1 MTHKHPSLNRR
12 TKIIITLGPATDN
25 LAMMENLI
33 DAGISL
39 VRLNFSH
46 GSHAEHLKRME
57 LVRQASANKKCI
69 IGILADLQGP
79 KIRVANFKNKKVELK
94 NGAQFIL
101 DAGMDD
107 ESGDENSV
115 GIDYKNL
122 PNDVKKDDILLLD
135 DGRITLRVLEIK
147 DKKIITQVEAG
158 GELSNHKGINRQG
171 GGLSAPAL
179 TEKDIEDLQFVLKHN
194 VDYVA
199 ISFVRHAQDVMQAKH
214 LIDAYKGNAGVIAKI
229 ERVEAIKNIDEII
242 MASDGVMVAR
252 GDLAVEIGDAE
263 VPPAQKHIIH
273 RARILDKPVITATQM
288 MESMIYSNV
297 PTRAEVSDV
306 ANAVL
311 DNTDA
316 VMLSAETA
324 VGKYPIE
331 VVRAMSRACVA
342 SEKQPRSHV
351 SRHRMEC
358 EFKRVDEAIA
368 MATMYTAN
376 HLDIKAIIS
385 LTESGGTTLWMSRI
399 RSAIP
404 IYGLSRFDKAL
415 GRMTLYR
422 GVYPIKFDPTQ
433 YTRDEVNV
441 KAVEMMQTQH
451 VLNKTDLVI
460 LTKGDH
466 MGVGGGSNAM
476 KILQV
481 GNVL

>member
-1 MTHKHPSLNRR
+1 MTHKHPALARR
-12 TKIIITLGPATDN
+12 TKIIITLGPATDD
-25 LAMMENLI
+25 LAVMEALI
-33 DAGISL
+33 DAGINL

-46 GSHAEHLKRME
+46 GSHDEHLKRIE
-57 LVRQASANKKCI
+57 LVRKAIKNKKRI

-79 KIRVANFKNKKVELK
+79 KIRVANFKNKKIELK
-94 NGAQFIL
+94 NGVQFIL
-101 DAGMDD
+101 DAGLDDNAGD
-107 ESGDENSV
+107 ESSV

-122 PNDVKKDDILLLD
+122 PNDVRKSDILLLD
-135 DGRITLRVLEIK
+135 DGRITLRVLEIQG
-147 DKKIITQVEAG
+147 KKIITRVEAG

-179 TEKDIEDLQFVLKHN
+179 TEKDIDDLQFALKQQ

-199 ISFVRHAQDVMQAKH
+199 ISFVRHAEDVMQAKQ
-214 LIDAYKGNAGVIAKI
+214 LIEKYKGSAGVIAKI

-288 MESMIYSNV
+288 MESMIHSNV
-297 PTRAEVSDV
+297 PTRAEMSDV

-324 VGKYPIE
+324 VGHYPIE
-331 VVRAMSRACVA
+331 AVAAMSRACVA
-342 SEKQPRSHV
+342 SEKQPRSHI

-358 EFKRVDEAIA
+358 QFKRVDEAIA

-376 HLDIKAIIS
+376 HLEIKAIAS
-385 LTESGGTTLWMSRI
+385 LTESGGTPLWMSRI

-422 GVYPIKFDPTQ
+422 GVYPTKFDPTQ
-433 YTRDEVNV
+433 YTREEVNG

-451 VLNKTDLVI
+451 VLNKSDLVI

-481 GNVL
+481 GNVI